1 MTETRTRWWKTSD
14 AESVRELTAIHEGI
28 GSIRVKSVFDDR
40 TTTGLRFHVWELAP
54 GATEGRHTHPADNP
68 RDNWEELYY
77 VLSGHGVATFDDGEE
92 VPLAPGEALLV
103 PVDVDHGLENRGDEP
118 LRIVL
123 VFARPAGTT
132 AVG

>member
-14 AESVRELTAIHEGI
+14 AEGVREHTGIHEGT
-28 GSIRVKSVFDDR
+28 GVIRVKSFFDDR
-40 TTTGLRFHVWELAP
+40 TTTGLHLHHWELAP
-54 GATEGRHTHPADNP
+54 GATEGRHTHPAENP

-77 VLSGHGVATFDDGEE
+77 VLSGHGVATFDDGSE

-103 PVDVDHGLENRGDEP
+103 PVDVDHGLENRCDEP

-123 VFARPAGTT
+123 VFARPARSTSG
-132 AVG
+132 